1 MNFREGTPEEIVNHE
16 RLDEIR
22 QELSYMD
29 YSAIP
34 NAELAKLYSAIDVLR
49 DETTEFIKKLNLLR
63 SIIFYDPQDS
73 LKDREDAPVWYF
85 VETMEKR
92 INDTDAILDQLTLH
106 ITWADDWNN
115 TKEMLLAEYIRI
127 QDQKG

>member
-1 MNFREGTPEEIVNHE
+1 MSNYN

-22 QELSYMD
+22 QELSQMD
-29 YSAIP
+29 YSALP

-63 SIIFYDPQDS
+63 SIIFHER
-73 LKDREDAPVWYF
+73 LKDREDAPVWDF

-92 INDTDAILDQLTLH
+92 INDTDAILDQLTLL

-115 TKEMLLAEYIRI
+115 TKKMAE
-127 QDQKG
+127 GSTE